1 MIYENIIKLLKFRVN
16 KVNKLFFGKIYVK
29 VHKRGNLR
37 FTLASCSLICYQ
49 LRKLQFKKLLPIVIF
64 SDCRSLL
71 KRSRLF
77 PADKLFDSER

>member
-37 FTLASCSLICYQ
+37 FTLASCSLICYK
-49 LRKLQFKKLLPIVIF
+49 LRKLQVKNYF
-64 SDCRSLL
+64 R
-71 KRSRLF
+71 
-77 PADKLFDSER
+77 

>member
-29 VHKRGNLR
+29 VYKRENLQ

-49 LRKLQFKKLLPIVIF
+49 LRKLQVKKTTPDSDIFGLSVIAKTIAF
-64 SDCRSLL
+64 VSN
-71 KRSRLF
+71 
-77 PADKLFDSER
+77 

>member
-37 FTLASCSLICYQ
+37 FTLASCSLICY
-49 LRKLQFKKLLPIVIF
+49 
-64 SDCRSLL
+64 
-71 KRSRLF
+71 
-77 PADKLFDSER
+77 